1 MGNSM
6 STVEHYYNEG
16 EYRPNVLDPA
26 NATVGLSNSSI
37 IMDSSFLTCK
47 FVRVKKNPE
56 VEHYFDIHNNFYI
69 LAAHGLID
77 GKKKF

>member
-1 MGNSM
+1 MCKHMGNSM

-47 FVRVKKNPE
+47 FVRVKKN
-56 VEHYFDIHNNFYI
+56 FKIILKLFSILIKIHVSY
-69 LAAHGLID
+69 LS
-77 GKKKF
+77 